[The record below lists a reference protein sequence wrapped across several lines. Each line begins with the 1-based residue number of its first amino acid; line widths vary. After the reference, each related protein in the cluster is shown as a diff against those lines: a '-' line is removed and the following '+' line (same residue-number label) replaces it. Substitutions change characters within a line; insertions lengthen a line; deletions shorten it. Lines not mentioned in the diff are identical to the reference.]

1 MPTTLL
7 AKILTG
13 YFLTVLCVALVLELY
28 VRGVVPAGGA
38 VLLDALLTGLL
49 LWWTL
54 RAVMSPL
61 EEITEVAQAMS
72 RGEWHREIPIYSRD
86 QIGRLAG
93 AINHMAQHLSRT
105 IRDITEEKN
114 RAQAILNSM
123 ADGVIAVDRAGR
135 VLLVNPVVEKV
146 FGITQADSR
155 GKSVIGVIR
164 NFELER
170 LLQQALATREQIM
183 RELVILTPEPRVFR
197 VHITPLRGTD
207 ERRGGVVALL
217 RDITE
222 RRRLEQMRTEFVAN
236 VSHELRTPLTSIRG
250 FLETLLDGAVE
261 DPPTAR
267 RFLEIMALETNR
279 LTRLIDDLLHLSRL
293 EDRRTVLRRE
303 RVDMAV
309 MVGRV
314 VDIFQT
320 GAREKGLELRVHV
333 ETHLPPVSGDPDMLA
348 RVLVNLVDNAVKYTP
363 EGGRITIRAEVV
375 GGHLRVSVADTG
387 AGIPEESLSPVF
399 ERFYRVDKAR
409 ARDQGGTG
417 PGPGHRETHRRGPRR
432 PRVGRE
438 RGGPRQHLHPR
449 IAGGLTPEIT
459 DGKPRQLW

>member
-1 MPTTLL
+1 MPRTLL

-13 YFLTVLCVALVLELY
+13 YFLTVLCVALVLELH

-38 VLLDALLTGLL
+38 VLLDALVIGFL

-72 RGEWHREIPIYSRD
+72 RGELQREIPIYSRD
-86 QIGRLAG
+86 EIGRLAG
-93 AINHMAQHLSRT
+93 AINHMAQRLSHT
-105 IRDITEEKN
+105 IREITEEKN

-146 FGITQADSR
+146 FGITQAESR

-170 LLQQALATREQIM
+170 LLQQALATREQVM

-207 ERRGGVVALL
+207 EGPGGVVALL

-261 DPPTAR
+261 DPLTAR
-267 RFLEIMALETNR
+267 RFLEIMVMETNR
-279 LTRLIDDLLHLSRL
+279 LTRLIDDLLQLSRL
-293 EDRRTVLRRE
+293 EDRRTVLRHE
-303 RVDMAV
+303 RVDMATV
-309 MVGRV
+309 VGRV

-320 GAREKGLELRVHV
+320 RAQEKGVELGV
-333 ETHLPPVSGDPDMLA
+333 EVEAHLPPVSGDPDMLA
-348 RVLVNLVDNAVKYTP
+348 QVLVNLVDNAVKYTP
-363 EGGRITIRAEVV
+363 EGGRITIRAGVV
-375 GGHLRVSVADTG
+375 GGRLRVSVADTG
-387 AGIPEESLSPVF
+387 VGIPEESLSRVF

-409 ARDQGGTG
+409 AREQGGTG
-417 PGPGHRETHRRGPRR
+417 LGLAIVKHIVEAHGGRVWAQSE
-432 PRVGRE
+432 VGRGSTFTFE
-438 RGGPRQHLHPR
+438 LPVG
-449 IAGGLTPEIT
+449 
-459 DGKPRQLW
+459 

>member
-1 MPTTLL
+1 M
-7 AKILTG
+7 
-13 YFLTVLCVALVLELY
+13 
-28 VRGVVPAGGA
+28 
-38 VLLDALLTGLL
+38 LLDALVIGFL

-72 RGEWHREIPIYSRD
+72 RGELQREIPIYSRD
-86 QIGRLAG
+86 EIGRLAG
-93 AINHMAQHLSRT
+93 AINHMAQRLSHT
-105 IRDITEEKN
+105 IREITEEKN

-146 FGITQADSR
+146 FGITQAESR

-170 LLQQALATREQIM
+170 LLQQALATREQVM

-207 ERRGGVVALL
+207 EGPGGVVALL

-261 DPPTAR
+261 DPLTAR
-267 RFLEIMALETNR
+267 RFLEIMVMETNR
-279 LTRLIDDLLHLSRL
+279 LTRLIDDLLQLSRL
-293 EDRRTVLRRE
+293 EDRRTVLRHE
-303 RVDMAV
+303 RVDMATV
-309 MVGRV
+309 VGRV

-320 GAREKGLELRVHV
+320 RAQEKGVELGV
-333 ETHLPPVSGDPDMLA
+333 EVEAHLPPVSGDPDMLA
-348 RVLVNLVDNAVKYTP
+348 QVLVNLVDNAVKYTP
-363 EGGRITIRAEVV
+363 EGGRITIRAGVV
-375 GGHLRVSVADTG
+375 GGRLRVSVADTG
-387 AGIPEESLSPVF
+387 VGIPEESLSRVF

-409 ARDQGGTG
+409 AREQGGTG
-417 PGPGHRETHRRGPRR
+417 LGLAIVKHIVEAHGGRVWAQSE
-432 PRVGRE
+432 VGRGSTFTFE
-438 RGGPRQHLHPR
+438 LPVG
-449 IAGGLTPEIT
+449 
-459 DGKPRQLW
+459 

>member
-1 MPTTLL
+1 MPRTLL

-28 VRGVVPAGGA
+28 VRGVVPAGGM

-93 AINHMAQHLSRT
+93 AINHMAQRLSRT

-135 VLLVNPVVEKV
+135 VLLLNPVVEKV

-261 DPPTAR
+261 DPLTAR
-267 RFLEIMALETNR
+267 RFLEIMAVETNR

-303 RVDMAV
+303 RVDMATV
-309 MVGRV
+309 VGRV

-320 GAREKGLELRVHV
+320 GAREKGLELGV
-333 ETHLPPVSGDPDMLA
+333 EVEAHLPPVSGDPDMLA
-348 RVLVNLVDNAVKYTP
+348 QVLVNLVDNAVKYTP
-363 EGGRITIRAEVV
+363 EGGRITIRAGVV
-375 GGHLRVSVADTG
+375 GGRLRVSVADTG
-387 AGIPEESLSPVF
+387 VGIPEESLSRVF

-409 ARDQGGTG
+409 AREQGGTG
-417 PGPGHRETHRRGPRR
+417 LGLAIVKHIVEAHGGRVWAESE
-432 PRVGRE
+432 VGRGSTFTFE
-438 RGGPRQHLHPR
+438 LPVG
-449 IAGGLTPEIT
+449 
-459 DGKPRQLW
+459 

>member
-1 MPTTLL
+1 
-7 AKILTG
+7 
-13 YFLTVLCVALVLELY
+13 
-28 VRGVVPAGGA
+28 
-38 VLLDALLTGLL
+38 VLLDALVIGFL

-72 RGEWHREIPIYSRD
+72 RGELQREIPIYSRD
-86 QIGRLAG
+86 EIGRLAG
-93 AINHMAQHLSRT
+93 AINHMAQRLSHT
-105 IRDITEEKN
+105 IREITEEKN

-146 FGITQADSR
+146 FGITQAESR

-170 LLQQALATREQIM
+170 LLQQALATREQVM

-207 ERRGGVVALL
+207 EGPGGVVALL

-261 DPPTAR
+261 DPLTAR
-267 RFLEIMALETNR
+267 RFLEIMVMETNR
-279 LTRLIDDLLHLSRL
+279 LTRLIDDLLQLSRL
-293 EDRRTVLRRE
+293 EDRRTVLRHE
-303 RVDMAV
+303 RVDMATV
-309 MVGRV
+309 VGRV

-320 GAREKGLELRVHV
+320 RAQEKGVELGV
-333 ETHLPPVSGDPDMLA
+333 EVEAHLPPVSGDPDMLA
-348 RVLVNLVDNAVKYTP
+348 QVLVNLVDNAVKYTP
-363 EGGRITIRAEVV
+363 EGGRITIRAGVV
-375 GGHLRVSVADTG
+375 GGRLRVSVADTG
-387 AGIPEESLSPVF
+387 VGIPEESLSRVF

-409 ARDQGGTG
+409 AREQGGTG
-417 PGPGHRETHRRGPRR
+417 LGLAIVKHIVEAHGGRVWAQSE
-432 PRVGRE
+432 VGRGSTFTFE
-438 RGGPRQHLHPR
+438 LPVG
-449 IAGGLTPEIT
+449 
-459 DGKPRQLW
+459 